1 MKIFPSPSGASGAQ
15 AGTVR
20 AKNNIQRG
28 RVMKLLWGLGKLLT
42 LLFWAVVLVNVLLP
56 FVYPLQSLVNL
67 AGGFLAFI
75 HLLEV
80 LLCNRSLKGR
90 AHPWLDRLKIVIF
103 GVFHLQTI
111 PAPAVA
117 KASHA

>member
-1 MKIFPSPSGASGAQ
+1 MNA
-15 AGTVR
+15 
-20 AKNNIQRG
+20 
-28 RVMKLLWGLGKLLT
+28 LWGLGKLLT
-42 LLFWAVVLVNVLLP
+42 LLFWLVVLFNLLSP
-56 FVYPLQSLVNL
+56 FVFPLHPLVNL
-67 AGGFLAFI
+67 AGGLLAFF

-90 AHPWLDRLKIVIF
+90 AHPWRDRLKIVIF

-111 PAPAVA
+111 PAPTAP